1 MLRIKNEFHII
12 HIMEGMYMKEQYKII
27 VLSDELSGDRIRN
40 TLDKNK
46 CKTIV
51 HVVDVSDVVR
61 IESSFQYIV
70 IWRGDAE
77 KLTNDLINRG
87 VQSSKIINL
96 TKYMYEWKDKLISI
110 YQINPDLM
118 SLYISM
124 KKAKSDPTY
133 ELFATGLSYP
143 HCGISTELLSKKSIK
158 LTLPSQ
164 DLYYDYLI
172 ASQLLSNNHSFQYC
186 LIGIAYFSFYFDMS
200 LSSESYRIHK
210 VYYPLFQ
217 DGHHTVVHSPLPT
230 DGFSHLNTPK
240 PLLSIFNLHFEYILL
255 DELKDESL
263 ILPWINA
270 EWNTTPLH
278 IPFEEHGK
286 IRAASHAKLSY
297 PHTLVENKMIFKKY
311 LDLLLKNDIEPL
323 IVVFPVTSH
332 YFNCSSK
339 KLKED
344 FYKVINDF
352 QTQYSFQIID
362 LFDSPLFCD
371 DDFYDS
377 DHMNKKGANKMS
389 ALLNMFIQERKV

>member
-1 MLRIKNEFHII
+1 
-12 HIMEGMYMKEQYKII
+12 MKEQYKII
-27 VLSDELSGDRIRN
+27 VLSDEVSGGRIQN
-40 TLDKNK
+40 ALDKNK

-51 HVVDVSDVVR
+51 HVVDVSTIVR
-61 IESSFQYIV
+61 IENSFQYIV
-70 IWRGDAE
+70 IWRVDAE
-77 KLTNDLINRG
+77 KLTNDLINKG
-87 VQSSKIINL
+87 VQSKKIINL
-96 TKYMYEWKDKLISI
+96 TKYMYEWRNKLISI

-118 SLYISM
+118 FLYMSM
-124 KKAKSDPTY
+124 KKVKSDPTY
-133 ELFATGLSYP
+133 ELFSTGLSYP

-311 LDLLLKNDIEPL
+311 LDLLLKNDIKPL

>member
-1 MLRIKNEFHII
+1 MI
-12 HIMEGMYMKEQYKII
+12 EQCNII
-27 VLSDELSGDRIRN
+27 VLSDKLSEELIRN
-40 TLDKNK
+40 VLDKNK

-51 HVVDVSDVVR
+51 HVVDLADIVGLSD
-61 IESSFQYIV
+61 SFQYII
-70 IWRGDAE
+70 IWRADAE
-77 KLTNDLINRG
+77 KFTNNLIHMG

-96 TKYMYEWKDKLISI
+96 TKYMYEWKERLISI
-110 YQINPDLM
+110 YKINPDLM

-133 ELFATGLSYP
+133 ELFVTGLSYP
-143 HCGISTELLSKKSIK
+143 HCGMSTELISKKSIK

-200 LSSESYRIHK
+200 LSSEAYRIHN

-217 DGHHTVVHSPLPT
+217 DGHHTVVHSPLST
-230 DGFSHLNTPK
+230 DGFAHLYTPM
-240 PLLSIFNLHFEYILL
+240 PLSSIFNSHFEYVLL
-255 DELKDESL
+255 DKLRDESL

-270 EWNTTPLH
+270 EWNTAPLQVS
-278 IPFEEHGK
+278 FEEHGK

-297 PHTLVENKMIFKKY
+297 PHTLVENKSIFKNY
-311 LDLLLKNDIEPL
+311 LELLLENNIKPI

-352 QTQYSFQIID
+352 QAQYAFQILD
-362 LFDSPLFCD
+362 LFHSPLFCD
-371 DDFYDS
+371 NDFYDS

-389 ALLNMFIQERKV
+389 ALLNMLIKE